1 MSNESG
7 IRPLDLK
14 VLLLPEKTEEVT
26 KGGVYLPD
34 AVKDKE
40 KFAAVRA
47 KLIAV
52 GQNAFREWGAG
63 AAPEIGSTVMTAQ
76 YAGLR
81 QKGADGVDYVVA
93 NDSDVIAV
101 LEVAE

>member
-47 KLIAV
+47 TLIAV

-63 AAPEIGSTVMTAQ
+63 AAPEVGATVMTAQ

-81 QKGADGVDYVVA
+81 QKGADGQDYIIC
-93 NDSDVIAV
+93 NDVDVIGV
-101 LEVAE
+101 LEAAQ

>member
-14 VLLLPEKTEEVT
+14 VLLLPEAPKEKIGSIILADQT
-26 KGGVYLPD
+26 
-34 AVKDKE
+34 KDKE
-40 KFAAVRA
+40 KFAGVRA
-47 KLIAV
+47 LLLDK
-52 GQNAFREWGAG
+52 GPNAFREWGEG
-63 AAPEIGSTVMTAQ
+63 AAPELGSTVMIAQ

-81 QKGADGVDYVVA
+81 QKGADGLEYTIA

-101 LEVAE
+101 LEAAQ